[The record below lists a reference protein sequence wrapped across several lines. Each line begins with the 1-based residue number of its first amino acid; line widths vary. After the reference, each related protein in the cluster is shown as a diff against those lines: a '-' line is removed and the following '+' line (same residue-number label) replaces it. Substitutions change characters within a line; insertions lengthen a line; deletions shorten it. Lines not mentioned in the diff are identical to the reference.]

1 MSGITTFGQLEV
13 HSIQHVFVA
22 VASDICAQQK
32 RRDGKQ
38 ILKGGK
44 EFHWVV
50 SWKDPLLVIYK
61 WMYRTWMGH
70 KWHMSMFVDSLRA
83 CVF

>member
-1 MSGITTFGQLEV
+1 MVTGISAVGQLEV
-13 HSIQHVFVA
+13 HSIHHVFVA

-50 SWKDPLLVIYK
+50 SWKDPLLVIYISGC
-61 WMYRTWMGH
+61 TGH
-70 KWHMSMFVDSLRA
+70 GWDTSGT
-83 CVF
+83 

>member
-50 SWKDPLLVIYK
+50 SWKDPF
-61 WMYRTWMGH
+61 W
-70 KWHMSMFVDSLRA
+70 
-83 CVF
+83 

>member
-1 MSGITTFGQLEV
+1 MVTGILAVGQLEV
-13 HSIQHVFVA
+13 HSIHHVFVA

-50 SWKDPLLVIYK
+50 SWKDQLLGDIYISGC
-61 WMYRTWMGH
+61 TGH
-70 KWHMSMFVDSLRA
+70 GWDTSGT
-83 CVF
+83 

>member
-1 MSGITTFGQLEV
+1 MTGVPTVGQLEV
-13 HSIQHVFVA
+13 HSIHHRFVA

-44 EFHWVV
+44 GF
-50 SWKDPLLVIYK
+50 
-61 WMYRTWMGH
+61 R
-70 KWHMSMFVDSLRA
+70 
-83 CVF
+83 

>member
-1 MSGITTFGQLEV
+1 MSGITTFGQ
-13 HSIQHVFVA
+13 SIQHVFVA

-44 EFHWVV
+44 EFHWVG
-50 SWKDPLLVIYK
+50 SWKDQLLGDI
-61 WMYRTWMGH
+61 
-70 KWHMSMFVDSLRA
+70 
-83 CVF
+83 